1 MKTKQKIA
9 NWVFENMSFPRECKS
24 GNELSWIFK
33 GNCPCC
39 MERPIEWLSNREYHE
54 KYPAKNR
61 IQIGVVKIYM
71 CDYHLKELREKLS
84 Q

>member
-61 IQIGVVKIYM
+61 IQIGVVTIYM